1 MDLLLLFFA
10 IPLAVIILSI
20 VLQKILK
27 CPWLVA
33 ATFFAI
39 FLIVT
44 FAVGDIR
51 LLIFTVVYTIIS
63 YITALILIIG
73 GIFFIANPTST
84 TYTVIHTIGI
94 LFIVIGIIN
103 ILTSIIR
110 KYDILLPGNYLVNG
124 ITSLIV
130 GLILSIN
137 PESTIKIFATILG
150 VWLLFNG
157 ITYLAFSINNNE
169 SLTSTSSIKNIIKI
183 FLGIIILFTPIV
195 TVLFTSYIIGTLLVI
210 SGIYMIVDI
219 KKNEKVYKVRVK

>member
-63 YITALILIIG
+63 YITALICNLMC
-73 GIFFIANPTST
+73 
-84 TYTVIHTIGI
+84 
-94 LFIVIGIIN
+94 
-103 ILTSIIR
+103 
-110 KYDILLPGNYLVNG
+110 NG
-124 ITSLIV
+124 ITLRNINARNINTNTLNANQV
-130 GLILSIN
+130 IDNGDNSID
-137 PESTIKIFATILG
+137 E
-150 VWLLFNG
+150 
-157 ITYLAFSINNNE
+157 NNNNNGC
-169 SLTSTSSIKNIIKI
+169 SCSCGNCYRGN
-183 FLGIIILFTPIV
+183 F
-195 TVLFTSYIIGTLLVI
+195 SYNLNRNYNG
-210 SGIYMIVDI
+210 Y
-219 KKNEKVYKVRVK
+219 NYRCRR

>member
-63 YITALILIIG
+63 YITALIFRAVCNLMC
-73 GIFFIANPTST
+73 
-84 TYTVIHTIGI
+84 
-94 LFIVIGIIN
+94 
-103 ILTSIIR
+103 
-110 KYDILLPGNYLVNG
+110 NG
-124 ITSLIV
+124 ITLRN
-130 GLILSIN
+130 IN
-137 PESTIKIFATILG
+137 ARNINTNTLNANQVIDNG
-150 VWLLFNG
+150 DNG
-157 ITYLAFSINNNE
+157 IDENNNGCGC
-169 SLTSTSSIKNIIKI
+169 SCGNCCRGNCSYNLNQKPYVSS
-183 FLGIIILFTPIV
+183 
-195 TVLFTSYIIGTLLVI
+195 
-210 SGIYMIVDI
+210 
-219 KKNEKVYKVRVK
+219 

>member
-63 YITALILIIG
+63 YITALIFRAVCNLM
-73 GIFFIANPTST
+73 
-84 TYTVIHTIGI
+84 
-94 LFIVIGIIN
+94 
-103 ILTSIIR
+103 R
-110 KYDILLPGNYLVNG
+110 NG
-124 ITSLIV
+124 ITLRNINARNINTNTLNANQV
-130 GLILSIN
+130 IDNGDNSID
-137 PESTIKIFATILG
+137 E
-150 VWLLFNG
+150 
-157 ITYLAFSINNNE
+157 NNNNNGC
-169 SLTSTSSIKNIIKI
+169 SCSCGNCYRGN
-183 FLGIIILFTPIV
+183 F
-195 TVLFTSYIIGTLLVI
+195 SYNLNRNYNG
-210 SGIYMIVDI
+210 Y
-219 KKNEKVYKVRVK
+219 NYRCRR

>member
-63 YITALILIIG
+63 YITALIFRAVCNLMC
-73 GIFFIANPTST
+73 
-84 TYTVIHTIGI
+84 
-94 LFIVIGIIN
+94 
-103 ILTSIIR
+103 
-110 KYDILLPGNYLVNG
+110 NG
-124 ITSLIV
+124 ITLRN
-130 GLILSIN
+130 IN
-137 PESTIKIFATILG
+137 ARNINTNTLNANQVIDNG
-150 VWLLFNG
+150 DNG
-157 ITYLAFSINNNE
+157 IDENNNGC
-169 SLTSTSSIKNIIKI
+169 SCSCGNCCR
-183 FLGIIILFTPIV
+183 GNC
-195 TVLFTSYIIGTLLVI
+195 SYNLNRNYNG
-210 SGIYMIVDI
+210 Y
-219 KKNEKVYKVRVK
+219 NYRCRR

>member
-1 MDLLLLFFA
+1 MEKISNLKQNSN
-10 IPLAVIILSI
+10 LS
-20 VLQKILK
+20 
-27 CPWLVA
+27 
-33 ATFFAI
+33 T
-39 FLIVT
+39 
-44 FAVGDIR
+44 
-51 LLIFTVVYTIIS
+51 